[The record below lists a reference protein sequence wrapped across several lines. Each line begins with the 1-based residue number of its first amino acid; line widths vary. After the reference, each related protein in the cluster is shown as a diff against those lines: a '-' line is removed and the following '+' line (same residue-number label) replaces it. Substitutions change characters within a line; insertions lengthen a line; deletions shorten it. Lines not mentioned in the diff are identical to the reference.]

1 MSEFDDFEL
10 ARQLRAGSGPEPDLM
25 DAQALLSRRV
35 MQAKR
40 RRVAAMSSA
49 MAVVGLLFVGS
60 FMIRAHPE
68 STSRLSPAT
77 PAAEPATVPGNSE
90 AIASTDN
97 SSTSS
102 TDSSTEAPG
111 TDWNGPSPSAPMLG
125 ASVGAAGLPSSTD
138 EPTTDAATTTHNAPP
153 SSGTTATTTIT
164 VAAATTQTFESL
176 GGSITVRLENGAIM
190 LVSTNPVSGFRSSRE
205 HRDPDRITVTFR
217 SSDAESRIE
226 VLLIDGSMVPSIEND
241 GSTTSGSPGTHHTTS
256 TTSTTSTTNPDNH
269 GDG

>member
-25 DAQALLSRRV
+25 DAQTLLSRRV

-60 FMIRAHPE
+60 FVLRAHPE
-68 STSRLSPAT
+68 STSRVSPAT
-77 PAAEPATVPGNSE
+77 PAAEPASVPGNSDSV
-90 AIASTDN
+90 ASTDH

-111 TDWNGPSPSAPMLG
+111 TDWNGPAPAAPMLG

-138 EPTTDAATTTHNAPP
+138 EPTTEAVTTMHNAPP
-153 SSGTTATTTIT
+153 SSGTNATTTVI
-164 VAAATTQTFESL
+164 AASTQTFESL
-176 GGSITVRLENGAIM
+176 GGSITVRLEGGAIT
-190 LVSTNPVSGFRSSRE
+190 LVSTNPVSGFRISRE
-205 HRDPDRITVTFR
+205 HHEPDRITVTFR
-217 SSDAESRIE
+217 SSDAESKIE
-226 VLLIDGSMVPSIEND
+226 VLLIDGAMVPTIEND

-256 TTSTTSTTNPDNH
+256 TTSTTNPDNH